1 MWFHLYEVPQT
12 VKFIETESRIE
23 VNRGW
28 GESEWGVSVERLHR
42 LSLGGWKVLE
52 MDSYDDCTILWMY
65 LMSLDYMTKMAILL
79 CMFYHNKKEYF
90 YKKSIGR
97 IYYPM
102 FLSHL
107 KIDRVV
113 DSISLLF
120 VSWKKI
126 LIFYF
131 FPFVPH
137 HTDTK
142 WYHCFKTRVK
152 SESHS
157 VMSNS
162 LQPCRLH
169 SPWNSP
175 GQNTGVGS
183 CSLLQ
188 GTCSTQGSN
197 WGLPHCR
204 WILYQLSHKESPR
217 ILEWV
222 AYPFSSRSS
231 RPRNWTR
238 VSCISGEFFT
248 NWPLKEAL
256 KTRER
261 LLKATLERENSFWTS
276 LFKMKL
282 KVRCSI
288 WTVGHQ

>member
-1 MWFHLYEVPQT
+1 MLNIHNKVHNVCCCCFVAKSHQT
-12 VKFIETESRIE
+12 LVNPWAVAHQAPLSMQFPKQEYWSGLPFPSPGDLPNTGIEPRYWTHVSCLAGRF
-23 VNRGW
+23 VTTGPLGKPKVRN
-28 GESEWGVSVERLHR
+28 ESE
-42 LSLGGWKVLE
+42 
-52 MDSYDDCTILWMY
+52 
-65 LMSLDYMTKMAILL
+65 
-79 CMFYHNKKEYF
+79 
-90 YKKSIGR
+90 
-97 IYYPM
+97 
-102 FLSHL
+102 
-107 KIDRVV
+107 
-113 DSISLLF
+113 
-120 VSWKKI
+120 
-126 LIFYF
+126 
-131 FPFVPH
+131 
-137 HTDTK
+137 
-142 WYHCFKTRVK
+142 TR
-152 SESHS
+152 S

-162 LQPCRLH
+162 LQPDGLY

-175 GQNTGVGS
+175 GQITGVGS
-183 CSLLQ
+183 LSLLQ